1 MPPPP
6 ASKEVLSRLQNAV
19 FGRPIFL
26 AASTHP
32 GEDEIIPLR
41 GSLYMTRQTLFSH
54 ITSRER
60 TQAMAD
66 DLFAV
71 VEAGQVKIR
80 IDQRYPL
87 AEAATAHRELEARKT
102 TGSTILTL

>member
-1 MPPPP
+1 
-6 ASKEVLSRLQNAV
+6 V
-19 FGRPIFL
+19 
-26 AASTHP
+26 
-32 GEDEIIPLR
+32 
-41 GSLYMTRQTLFSH
+41 TRQTLFSH

-80 IDQRYPL
+80 IDQRFAL
-87 AEAATAHRELEARKT
+87 TDVRKAHESLEARST
-102 TGSTILTL
+102 TGCTVLLP